1 MRASLTGLSLT
12 CLIAST
18 AYLTRTT
25 TIKRIVILSD
35 LQVPFE
41 DVHVTRNIARFIST
55 FKPDQVV
62 TIGDEIDFNTI
73 SKWSE
78 GTPEAYQQTLGDD
91 RDRCVELLWELGVSD
106 CIRSNHTDRLYNI
119 IMKKIPSFLSLPE
132 LRFEKFMKFDELGIK
147 FWRDPMPIAPGW
159 VAVHGD
165 HTPIKQI
172 GGMSAIEAAKRYGKS
187 VISGHTHR
195 AGRTAYSESVGGR
208 MGRTLHGVEVGNLMN
223 FSAAKYTRGSAQW
236 QQAFA
241 IMYVKGSNVQV
252 DLIYIEKNG
261 TFIVNGK
268 VYGRAR

>member
-1 MRASLTGLSLT
+1 M
-12 CLIAST
+12 
-18 AYLTRTT
+18 
-25 TIKRIVILSD
+25 KKIVILSD

-41 DVHVTRNIARFIST
+41 DVHVTKNIARFLQT
-55 FKPDQVV
+55 FKPDQTV

-78 GTPEAYQQTLGDD
+78 STPEAYSQTLGED
-91 RDRCVELLWELGVSD
+91 RDHCVELLWEMGVTD

-132 LRFEKFMKFDELGIK
+132 LRFEKFMKFDELGITFHK
-147 FWRDPMPIAPGW
+147 TPMQIAPNW
-159 VAVHGD
+159 IAVHGD
-165 HTPIKQI
+165 HTPIKPH
-172 GGMSAIEAAKRYGKS
+172 GGLSALEAARRHGKN

-195 AGRTAYSESVGGR
+195 AGRSAFSEASGGR
-208 MGRTLHGVEVGNLMN
+208 LGRVLHGVEVGNLMD
-223 FSAAKYTRGSAQW
+223 FKQAAYTKGTANW

-241 IMYVKGSNVQV
+241 IMYVKDKLVQV
-252 DLIYIEKNG
+252 DIINIEKNG

>member
-1 MRASLTGLSLT
+1 MRK
-12 CLIAST
+12 
-18 AYLTRTT
+18 

-41 DVHVTRNIARFIST
+41 DVHVTRNIAKFLKT
-55 FKPDQVV
+55 FKPDQTV
-62 TIGDEIDFNTI
+62 TIGDEIDFQTI
-73 SKWSE
+73 SKWSD
-78 GTPEAYQQTLGDD
+78 GTPGAYEQTLGDD
-91 RDRCVELLWELGVSD
+91 RDRCVELLWDLGVTD

-132 LRFEKFMKFDELGIK
+132 LRFEKFMKFDELGIT
-147 FWRDPMPIAPGW
+147 FWKKPMPLAANW

-165 HTPIKQI
+165 HSPIKSQ
-172 GGMSAIEAAKRYGKS
+172 GGLSAMEAARRNGKN

-195 AGRTAYSESVGGR
+195 AGRTSFSEASGGR
-208 MGRTLHGVEVGNLMN
+208 LGRVLHGVEVGNLMD
-223 FSAAKYTRGSAQW
+223 FSKALYGGSTGSFNW

-241 IMYVKGSNVQV
+241 IMYIYGKNVQV

-268 VYGRAR
+268 VYGRPR

>member
-1 MRASLTGLSLT
+1 MRM
-12 CLIAST
+12 
-18 AYLTRTT
+18 

-41 DVHVTRNIARFIST
+41 DVHVTRNIAKFLQT
-55 FKPDQVV
+55 FKPDQTV
-62 TIGDEIDFNTI
+62 TIGDEIDFQSI
-73 SKWSE
+73 SKWSD
-78 GTPEAYQQTLGDD
+78 GTPLAYEQTLGDD
-91 RDRCVELLWELGVSD
+91 RDRCVELLWELGVTD

-132 LRFEKFMKFDELGIK
+132 LRFEKFMKFDELGITFHK
-147 FWRDPMPIAPGW
+147 KPMQLALNW

-165 HTPIKQI
+165 HSPIKSQ
-172 GGMSAIEAAKRYGKS
+172 GGLSAMEAARRNGKN

-195 AGRTAYSESVGGR
+195 AGRTSFSEASGGR
-208 MGRTLHGVEVGNLMN
+208 LGRVLHGVEVGNLMD
-223 FSAAKYTRGSAQW
+223 FSKALYGGSTGSFNW

-241 IMYVKGSNVQV
+241 IMYVHNKNVQV

-268 VYGRAR
+268 VYGRPR

>member
-1 MRASLTGLSLT
+1 M
-12 CLIAST
+12 
-18 AYLTRTT
+18 

-41 DVHVTRNIARFIST
+41 DVHVTRNISKFLAT
-55 FKPDQVV
+55 FKPDQTV
-62 TIGDEIDFNTI
+62 TIGDEIDFQTI
-73 SKWSE
+73 SKWSD
-78 GTPEAYQQTLGDD
+78 GTPGAYEQTLGDD
-91 RDRCVELLWELGVSD
+91 RDRCVELLWELGVTD

-132 LRFEKFMKFDELGIK
+132 LRFEKFMKFDELGIT
-147 FWRDPMPIAPGW
+147 FWKKPMPLAPNW

-165 HTPIKQI
+165 HSPIKSQ
-172 GGMSAIEAAKRYGKS
+172 GGLSAMEAARRNGKN

-195 AGRTAYSESVGGR
+195 AGRTSFSEASGGR
-208 MGRTLHGVEVGNLMN
+208 LGRVLHGVEVGNLMD
-223 FSAAKYTRGSAQW
+223 FSKALYGGSTGSFNW

-241 IMYVKGSNVQV
+241 IMYIHGKNVQV

-268 VYGRAR
+268 VYGRPR

>member
-1 MRASLTGLSLT
+1 MRMKK
-12 CLIAST
+12 
-18 AYLTRTT
+18 
-25 TIKRIVILSD
+25 IKKIVILSD

-41 DVHVTRNIARFIST
+41 DEHVVRNVAKFLQT
-55 FKPDQVV
+55 FKPDQTV
-62 TIGDEIDFNTI
+62 TIGDEIDFQTI

-78 GTPEAYQQTLGDD
+78 GTPQAYEQSLGDD
-91 RDRCVELLWELGVSD
+91 RDRCVDLLWELGVTD

-132 LRFEKFMKFDELGIK
+132 LRFEKFMKFDELGITYHK
-147 FWRDPMPIAPGW
+147 EPMTIAPNW

-165 HTPIKQI
+165 NTPIKQM

-208 MGRTLHGVEVGNLMN
+208 MGRTLHGVEVGNLMS
-223 FSAAKYTRGSAQW
+223 FQAAKYTKGSAQW

-252 DLIYIEKNG
+252 DIIHIEKNG
-261 TFIVNGK
+261 TFIVQGK
-268 VYGRAR
+268 VYGRVR